1 MCIRDRATALCA
13 CAAGARPAAPSAS
26 SSASAG
32 GEQVAALDMGH
43 ITFVRSGMGESAPS
57 EAAANDESELE
68 LCASNGPA
76 GGGGMRA
83 RSNSSF
89 DDDALGAA
97 RSFSAPLDRS
107 VQASVYDTYE
117 VRLRDMEALLLSCVD
132 GRLHAPSGEPVL
144 LERFDVA
151 VTATHSFTDGMR
163 SACERR
169 AARALWRGRHSH
181 HTRCSTPSAFRAHSV
196 AR

>member
-1 MCIRDRATALCA
+1 MRALQVRAPRLVLGGLGG
-13 CAAGARPAAPSAS
+13 AAPPASPAADPTAPSAS

-57 EAAANDESELE
+57 EAAANDESDLE
-68 LCASNGPA
+68 LYASNGPA
-76 GGGGMRA
+76 GGGGGGMRA

-107 VQASVYDTYE
+107 VQAAVYDTYE

-151 VTATHSFTDGMR
+151 VTAT
-163 SACERR
+163 
-169 AARALWRGRHSH
+169 
-181 HTRCSTPSAFRAHSV
+181 TRDAQLPVHSV
-196 AR
+196 LIP